1 MNRWNGGIGHFSG
14 IRHLYEEVTDF
25 PPETHEKQTLDRLMA
40 MKDDVFEA
48 DNDGVPM
55 DISTTLSE
63 STLVGDE
70 DITMAQEH
78 WQDISTMIDEIY
90 PKLEE
95 RESARRNSM

>member
-1 MNRWNGGIGHFSG
+1 M
-14 IRHLYEEVTDF
+14 
-25 PPETHEKQTLDRLMA
+25 
-40 MKDDVFEA
+40 FE
-48 DNDGVPM
+48 DENDGVPM

-70 DITMAQEH
+70 DVTMAQEQ